1 MKKDKVFPVSGNLSK
16 KTKKLLANFDDA
28 TREYGWC
35 TGDGDDCLMHIDD
48 TEIAS
53 KAYDKAKAKLVK
65 HLFKLE
71 M

>member
-48 TEIAS
+48 T
-53 KAYDKAKAKLVK
+53 
-65 HLFKLE
+65 
-71 M
+71 